1 MFRGPSPAF
10 VKLSNLLLLMNRS
23 KGRSKIEQ
31 KFRWKELVVFK
42 VNPVFAVA
50 AIVQNN
56 TQKAVAVAANALHQ
70 SEMMEEKSG
79 SVVSAGTELDST
91 ESHSAKLSQSRA
103 TTTPVKSTH
112 SSPAPSGLISVSPR
126 ANTRN
131 TKPTTVPYYD
141 VESQA
146 VVQIRRKKPMDE
158 LRNKFG
164 EAN

>member
-79 SVVSAGTELDST
+79 SVVSASTELDST
-91 ESHSAKLSQSRA
+91 ESHSAKLSQSR
-103 TTTPVKSTH
+103 TTPVKPSL